1 MMQII
6 DAEEAHMLEWLEAQ
20 RDTLEAQIKDIDI
33 LRSSSKLLL
42 QEKKWPAILTSRLT
56 HDALHHHM

>member
-20 RDTLEAQIKDIDI
+20 RDTLETQIKDIDI
-33 LRSSSKLLL
+33 LRVYSKLLL
-42 QEKKWPAILTSRLT
+42 QEKNGLRF
-56 HDALHHHM
+56 LHMKM

>member
-6 DAEEAHMLEWLEAQ
+6 DAEDAHMLEWLEAQ

-42 QEKKWPAILTSRLT
+42 QEKNGLQFLQVG
-56 HDALHHHM
+56 